1 MYKYVCIKLFCLLPN
16 GYFQYIAFFI
26 RCLIWRN
33 DYIYTSFL
41 ARSVLTL
48 RIILSVLYYTACLS
62 WQHQIPLTSIWVYRR
77 DVCVTE
83 RLVQWLFLPCSTL
96 ISRSTS
102 LPTETQV
109 LILFHSHHGQARI
122 QKCFKLQPSS
132 LPHPLEA
139 PKTRTIYV

>member
-1 MYKYVCIKLFCLLPN
+1 M
-16 GYFQYIAFFI
+16 
-26 RCLIWRN
+26 IWRN

-83 RLVQWLFLPCSTL
+83 HLVQWLFLPCSTL

-139 PKTRTIYV
+139 PKTRTTCIIILNHCYMYPAYPHYIRYHFEC